1 MGSIEPTPGRSTENK
16 KTQAHTLYLP
26 SLKHLNTA
34 EQSSLSFFTYII
46 IIITIKLIN
55 YIILCVNCVLLSYNF
70 SLENLNMENIVE
82 PDESFEFSNLS
93 LANPVGIQGGAYF
106 TKILNNNSP
115 LYIQT
120 TRCVTRQGII
130 KSGKKH
136 YADFMF
142 DNNSASLINWF
153 ENLESRCQQLIL
165 GKSSEWFQNALDVSD
180 VENAFNSTIRIYKS
194 GKFYLVRA
202 NVKNNALNEPSIKI
216 YNENEIPLAMSDI
229 TSDKNLISILE
240 IQGIKFT
247 SRNFQIEIEIKQI
260 MVLNN
265 DLLFNNCLIKTDNT
279 RRLSGKIKD
288 TPMDEIINCI
298 TATTTL
304 REDDNTLEDDD
315 EVKTTVIDT
324 EPLLTSTENTE
335 ENADAIT
342 LNDENKNENEHE
354 TNEEVVLTSDVS
366 SKDLDVSLEL
376 VVPVSEPD
384 LELTE
389 VDFSCTLEDTI
400 EEIKLKKPNQ
410 VYFELYKE
418 AKKKAKLAKRSAIIA
433 YLEAKNIKKTY
444 MIENV
449 NDSDSDFDAEIDE
462 VSESELES
470 F

>member
-1 MGSIEPTPGRSTENK
+1 V
-16 KTQAHTLYLP
+16 
-26 SLKHLNTA
+26 
-34 EQSSLSFFTYII
+34 
-46 IIITIKLIN
+46 LI
-55 YIILCVNCVLLSYNF
+55 SYNF
-70 SLENLNMENIVE
+70 SLENLNMENIIE
-82 PDESFEFSNLS
+82 PNESFEFTNLS

-106 TKILNNNSP
+106 TKILNNNNP

-120 TRCVTRQGII
+120 TRCVTRQGLI
-130 KSGKKH
+130 KSGKK
-136 YADFMF
+136 YYCDFMF

-153 ENLESRCQQLIL
+153 ENLESKCQQLIL
-165 GKSSEWFQNALDVSD
+165 GKSSEWFQSALDVSD
-180 VENAFNSTIRIYKS
+180 IENAFNSTIRIYKS

-216 YNENEIPLAMSDI
+216 YNENEIPLAISDI

-279 RRLSGKIKD
+279 HRLNGKIKD
-288 TPMDEIINCI
+288 TPADEIIKCVE
-298 TATTTL
+298 
-304 REDDNTLEDDD
+304 EDTLED
-315 EVKTTVIDT
+315 EPNTVVV
-324 EPLLTSTENTE
+324 ENQ
-335 ENADAIT
+335 
-342 LNDENKNENEHE
+342 
-354 TNEEVVLTSDVS
+354 NEEPIHAEDKENITIKTDELGLSMLNEDVITSQAGGTTELTTTILDIPENIQSDNLEVLA
-366 SKDLDVSLEL
+366 EM
-376 VVPVSEPD
+376 EP
-384 LELTE
+384 ELTE
-389 VDFSCTLEDTI
+389 IDFNCTLEDTV